1 MRTTVLANLRGRV
14 AELTDNQIGELVA
27 SPYKDIRVFAG
38 QCLINASDLD
48 LQDLGFELL
57 IDEDEVVRATIIRV
71 MGARKLN
78 GWLKVM
84 SRSLL
89 DSNYVVQRAAMDALL
104 ADRKDGWGVLREH
117 VGRYPESKISP
128 LVKNE
133 FLRLGIGL

>member
-1 MRTTVLANLRGRV
+1 MLDKCQRSG
-14 AELTDNQIGELVA
+14 
-27 SPYKDIRVFAG
+27 FAG
-38 QCLINASDLD
+38 LR
-48 LQDLGFELL
+48 FELL

-89 DSNYVVQRAAMDALL
+89 DSNYVVQRAAVDALL